1 MKAALLAVG
10 ILLSAP
16 YQCATEPNER
26 PTEDSAPKALWMLSE
41 RFEKDGQADARKTTL
56 QQLVEQYPSSRY
68 AERARQ
74 ALGKAGDEPEKP
86 TEDSPESGDR

>member
-10 ILLSAP
+10 IVLSAP

-41 RFEKDGQADARKTTL
+41 RFEKDGQSDARSTTL
-56 QQLVEQYPSSRY
+56 EQLVEQYPSSRY
-68 AERARQ
+68 AERARVVLRSAQ
-74 ALGKAGDEPEKP
+74 KP
-86 TEDSPESGDR
+86 GTSPPSAAPSAP